1 MWLGDYKYHVRNYV
15 SGMKGASSSFH
26 LHRTKV
32 YYKFVP
38 LSGNKDF
45 YDIPMRLLFGDATD
59 ANSPSGLSGVF
70 SGHPCPEIA
79 GYKKG
84 ISRNTN
90 SLPKSPI
97 YSIPSSYAPKI
108 TISPFYTK
116 DIITYSDYKILY
128 VKFELDNFA
137 TTYVL

>member
-45 YDIPMRLLFGDATD
+45 YDIPIKQVSFDATD
-59 ANSPSGLSGVF
+59 ADSPSVAQLHLFGTS
-70 SGHPCPEIA
+70 CPEIA
-79 GYKKG
+79 E
-84 ISRNTN
+84 R
-90 SLPKSPI
+90 
-97 YSIPSSYAPKI
+97 
-108 TISPFYTK
+108 
-116 DIITYSDYKILY
+116 
-128 VKFELDNFA
+128 
-137 TTYVL
+137 